1 MDDKDE
7 IISKPK
13 KDNNQL
19 KGGEAFLGVLKDE
32 EEKKEEEMEQKM
44 REEKEF
50 KKFNT
55 DLEEEEIKQEE
66 EIMKD
71 EIIIK
76 EDEKIPKKL
85 SKPKNELIL
94 NEIEEDESK
103 KVYKINNIREIK
115 EVIIHNT
122 KNPPPTRCYLT
133 SEYSPKLKKII
144 YLGGSDINSEQY
156 SKIDLYDPNK
166 HRWENYPHHF
176 EIFNRQLSGQSSNLV
191 NISVNNIND
200 QERKTE
206 KNIFAGASGV
216 YSDHGGHRTC
226 LHLCDLLQQNSERKH
241 GAYHPRGS
249 PDSELASPLSD
260 RRPCSRT

>member
-76 EDEKIPKKL
+76 EGRRIKKSL
-85 SKPKNELIL
+85 
-94 NEIEEDESK
+94 
-103 KVYKINNIREIK
+103 
-115 EVIIHNT
+115 
-122 KNPPPTRCYLT
+122 
-133 SEYSPKLKKII
+133 
-144 YLGGSDINSEQY
+144 
-156 SKIDLYDPNK
+156 
-166 HRWENYPHHF
+166 
-176 EIFNRQLSGQSSNLV
+176 
-191 NISVNNIND
+191 
-200 QERKTE
+200 
-206 KNIFAGASGV
+206 
-216 YSDHGGHRTC
+216 
-226 LHLCDLLQQNSERKH
+226 
-241 GAYHPRGS
+241 
-249 PDSELASPLSD
+249 
-260 RRPCSRT
+260 